1 MKLRT
6 EKETAIIE
14 KIDGKDKAIFYVNLL
29 TPKEQAKLV
38 DQILSTRGKRNQETD
53 SESLYKLKIARLDKT
68 IFDWEGV
75 EDMDGN
81 PIECTRQNKEII
93 YNYNRDLIDEV
104 LDEADRLSD
113 VRNAR
118 KEDERKNLEAGQ
130 NG

>member
-14 KIDGKDKAIFYVNLL
+14 KIDGKDKALFYVNLL
-29 TPKEQAKLV
+29 TPKEQSKLV
-38 DQILSTRGKRNQETD
+38 DQVLSTRGKRAQEAD
-53 SESLYKLKIARLDKT
+53 SESLYRLKIARIDKT
-68 IFDWEGV
+68 IFNWEGI
-75 EDMDGN
+75 EDMNGN
-81 PIECTRQNKEII
+81 PIECNRQNKEII

-113 VRNAR
+113 IRNAR
-118 KEDERKNLEAGQ
+118 KEEERKNSEAGQ